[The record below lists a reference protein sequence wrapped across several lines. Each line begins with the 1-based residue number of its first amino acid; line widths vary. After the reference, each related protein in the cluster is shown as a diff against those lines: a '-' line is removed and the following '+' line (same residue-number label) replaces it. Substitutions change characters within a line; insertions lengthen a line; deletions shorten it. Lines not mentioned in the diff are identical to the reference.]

1 MIILSTIRFL
11 RSVII
16 TFQPQ
21 RIKSYRREER
31 QIQKVTHYLE
41 IFTDFQEK
49 GEYLEKK
56 PRGSNGVA
64 TFLLMGAPA
73 SLVNGL
79 TEHGAS
85 ILIRSLRRLL
95 DLTAL
100 QTESLLTIG
109 DSRKEEG
116 EVEMIRR
123 RKLRTGTSVVMS
135 KRRGRQKGNN
145 ARKRKRRFACEL
157 NRRISLGCDE

>member
-56 PRGSNGVA
+56 ARGSNGVA

-79 TEHGAS
+79 SQKVKNIALVF
-85 ILIRSLRRLL
+85 IKIRDGFR
-95 DLTAL
+95 
-100 QTESLLTIG
+100 
-109 DSRKEEG
+109 
-116 EVEMIRR
+116 
-123 RKLRTGTSVVMS
+123 
-135 KRRGRQKGNN
+135 
-145 ARKRKRRFACEL
+145 
-157 NRRISLGCDE
+157 